1 LLFAIGC
8 FTAIGLF
15 TVGLRSVNNQSV
27 YRLYKLKAEQDRLKQ
42 QLGGKQLR
50 LESRTNPQ
58 SVSEQLEPTEGGPA
72 AGQKN
77 KIQNSKLKTQ
87 N

>member
-1 LLFAIGC
+1 MRLRFCLLFAIGY

-15 TVGLRSVNNQSV
+15 TVHLRSVNNHIV
-27 YRLYKLKAEQDRLKQ
+27 YRLYRLKADQDRLKQ

-58 SVSEQLEPTEGGPA
+58 SVSEQLER
-72 AGQKN
+72 
-77 KIQNSKLKTQ
+77 
-87 N
+87 